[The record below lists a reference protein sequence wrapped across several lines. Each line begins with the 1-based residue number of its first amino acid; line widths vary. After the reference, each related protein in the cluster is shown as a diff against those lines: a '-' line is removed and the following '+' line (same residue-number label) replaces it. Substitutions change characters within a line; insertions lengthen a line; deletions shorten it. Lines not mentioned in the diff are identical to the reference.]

1 MRETDL
7 FDSMKSMKNNKI
19 LGNNGL
25 KKEFFETFWD
35 KLKTPLMES
44 INRAFY
50 TKNLKYFTKVSVI
63 KVIEKKDCDKGYI

>member
-1 MRETDL
+1 
-7 FDSMKSMKNNKI
+7 
-19 LGNNGL
+19 
-25 KKEFFETFWD
+25 
-35 KLKTPLMES
+35 MES

>member
-7 FDSMKSMKNNKI
+7 FDSMTSIKNNKI

-35 KLKTPLMES
+35 NFSKLS
-44 INRAFY
+44 GIN
-50 TKNLKYFTKVSVI
+50 
-63 KVIEKKDCDKGYI
+63 